1 MALFYDL
8 LFSPVPISLFA
19 VVGVV
24 VVCWSFFICIHRG
37 GWLRYCLGK
46 DLVDV
51 VVSLFVLTLAL
62 PLLKF
67 VVPLRRGK

>member
-19 VVGVV
+19 VVAVV
-24 VVCWSFFICIHRG
+24 VVCWLCFICIRRG
-37 GWLRYCLGK
+37 GWLRYGLGK

-51 VVSLFVLTLAL
+51 
-62 PLLKF
+62 
-67 VVPLRRGK
+67 